1 MNIGSYKIL
10 SVLSEGSFGR
20 TYRAEH
26 CLLKTTVCVKEEIA
40 FHATGDARYQEWF
53 KEEAKLLFD
62 IHHPLLPNCKDY
74 FELPNDQNTYDQ
86 LMVMSFVPGDSL
98 DKIINKNGFIDDEHI
113 CWILMRCLDALA
125 YLHHK
130 KKIIHCDIKPQNI
143 ILNTKDHD
151 AFIIDLGLC
160 SVAPMAQ
167 TKPKGGSEFFM
178 PPEFE
183 LGRPPLPAADIY
195 SLGKVAIYLSGG
207 NPATGVNNLIPP
219 LNELISKMIRQDPLA
234 RPQSVI
240 EINEE
245 IIEIRKKVWGRLS
258 TLEEIK
264 FK

>member
-1 MNIGSYKIL
+1 MNVGNYKIL

-26 CLLKTTVCVKEEIA
+26 TLLKTVVCLKEEIA
-40 FHATGDARYQEWF
+40 FHATGDVRYQEWF
-53 KEEAKLLFD
+53 REEAKLLFD
-62 IHHPLLPNCKDY
+62 INHPLLPNCKDY
-74 FELPNDQNTYDQ
+74 FESPDQ

-98 DKIINKNGFIDDEHI
+98 DKIVNKNGFIDDEHI
-113 CWILMRCLDALA
+113 CWILMRCSDALA

-143 ILNTKDHD
+143 ILNTKEHD
-151 AFIIDLGLC
+151 AFIVDLGLC
-160 SVAPMAQ
+160 AVAPMGY
-167 TKPKGGSEFFM
+167 TKPKGGSQFFM

-183 LGRPPLPAADIY
+183 LGKPPLPAADIY
-195 SLGKVAIYLSGG
+195 SLGKVAVYLSGG
-207 NPATGVNNLIPP
+207 NAATGVSLLIDP
-219 LNELISKMIRQDPLA
+219 LKELVNRMIRQDPMA
-234 RPQSVI
+234 RPQSIMEV
-240 EINEE
+240 NEE